1 MHNISNLIE
10 EFILTTMGEDN
21 TLHLSRNDMAQY
33 FNCAPSQIN
42 YVLSTRFNVNRG
54 FVIQS
59 QRGGGGFIKIYRID
73 NFDDNYIHNIIKER
87 IKDKISYKDAI
98 YILEDLV
105 QKDLLSNE
113 VATAIGFT
121 ITPKALAS
129 PINNEEN
136 LRANILKNVL
146 INIIKEA

>member
-42 YVLSTRFNVNRG
+42 YVLSTRFNLNRG